1 MSNKM
6 FSFLAAVVCAA
17 GVSMSVYRAEAGPS
31 RVETCLKDD
40 GGSIAVR
47 LTGLSCRVMMIR
59 GGRT

>member
-17 GVSMSVYRAEAGPS
+17 GVSMSVCRAEAGPS
-31 RVETCLKDD
+31 RVETCLK
-40 GGSIAVR
+40 GGSIAEK
-47 LTGLSCRVMMIR
+47 LTGLSCRVMMIP